1 MFVIITKYMLKRY
14 FSYFL
19 FVISLSGFSQH
30 YVLSGDVMDA
40 NNAPISYC
48 NIVVYNTLDLSF
60 VAGTTSGDDG
70 AFKFEN
76 LKPGSYTL
84 KISYIG
90 YEEARRF
97 VNFDKSIK
105 LATITL
111 NELAQ
116 TLDDVTIIAKRPTVT
131 RLVDRTV
138 FDVENSTLSN
148 TNVLDVLKH
157 TPGVLVHNETISIKN
172 SVPTIYINDRKVH
185 LSMSDVQQLLEGTS
199 STNIKSIEV
208 ITNPPAKYEAEGG
221 SVINIIT
228 SKSILPG
235 YNGSVFGNFK
245 QGSEYPKYAFGTSHF
260 FKDNKFNAYINYSM
274 NPRKDYRH
282 NTEYVNF
289 IENGQNI
296 TSWETDFQRTRET
309 SNQNINANI
318 DYELSD
324 NNILSLST
332 SMLISPREN
341 AKTYVN
347 SNTGVFNS
355 SNSLNYTFNTLNR
368 MVDETFNMAFT
379 LDYVHKFKKEGEK
392 LSLSGHHTNYDFSS
406 YQDVNTGYFLP
417 SNEVPFRENKFQTFA
432 SQEIKLYTGQ
442 LDYELPIGAT
452 ASFEIGGKVSNISS
466 ESIIN
471 QFDFINGVKTEDL
484 ENSDTFL
491 YDEMNY
497 AAYTSFSKDWERWS
511 VKLGLRTEY
520 TDITGNSL
528 STNTQNDSDYIKYF
542 PSFYLMHQFND
553 NNQLYVSYNKR
564 IYRPR
569 YSDLNPFKYFLNDN
583 TYKTGDPN
591 LKPEIDDVYILGYTF
606 NKNYTFEAYY
616 RYEDDPTLEIT
627 FQDNDNNIIKY
638 INTNIDSNISYGLD
652 FTTYTPVMNRW
663 NIYVLSSVFFY
674 ENQFFALES
683 NNELLKNEKWS
694 LYAQVVNYFSFL
706 KDKSL
711 TADVSYLYQTS
722 TVFGPTNVSAYHGL
736 DINFRKTFWNNNAS
750 ISIGCNDVF
759 NTQNFTTSTKYSNQD
774 VFVNSQ
780 LETRLFTFGFNY
792 NFGNTHLKNNEKQ
805 IELEERDRLNSK
817 N

>member
-1 MFVIITKYMLKRY
+1 MFKKF

-19 FVISLSGFSQH
+19 FVISLSSYSQH
-30 YVLSGDVMDA
+30 HVLSGVVTDT
-40 NNAPISYC
+40 NQNPISYS
-48 NIVVYNTLDLSF
+48 NVVVYNTVDLSF

-84 KISYIG
+84 KISYMG

-97 VNFDKSIK
+97 VNFDKSIR

-111 NELAQ
+111 NELAE
-116 TLDDVTIIAKRPTVT
+116 TLDDVTVIAKRPTVT

-157 TPGVLVHNETISIKN
+157 TPGVLVHNESITIKN

-235 YNGSVFGNFK
+235 YNGNVFGNFK

-260 FKDNKFNAYINYSM
+260 FKDNKLNAYINYSI

-309 SNQNINANI
+309 SNQNINGNI
-318 DYELSD
+318 DYEVNK

-355 SNSLNYTFNTLNR
+355 SNSLNYSFNTLNR
-368 MVDETFNMAFT
+368 MVDEIFNMAFT

-417 SNEVPFRENKFQTFA
+417 NNEVPFRENKFQTFA
-432 SQEIKLYTGQ
+432 SQLITLYTGQ
-442 LDYELPIGAT
+442 LDYELPIGSR

-471 QFDFINGVKTEDL
+471 QFDFVNGEKTEDL

-497 AAYTSFSKDWERWS
+497 AAYASFSKDWEQWS
-511 VKLGLRTEY
+511 MKLGLRSEY
-520 TDITGNSL
+520 TDITGTSL
-528 STNTQNDSDYIKYF
+528 STNAQNESDYLKHF
-542 PSFYLMHQFND
+542 PSVYVMHQLNE
-553 NNQLYVSYNKR
+553 NNQLYLSYNKR

-569 YSDLNPFKYFLNDN
+569 YSDLNPFKYYLNDN
-583 TYKTGDPN
+583 TYRTGDPN
-591 LKPEIDDVYILGYTF
+591 LKPEIDDIYTLGYTF

-616 RYEDDPTLEIT
+616 RYENDPTLEIT

-638 INTNIDSNISYGLD
+638 VNTNIDNNISYGLD
-652 FTTYTPVMNRW
+652 FTTYTPVTNRW
-663 NIYVLSSVFFY
+663 NIYVLSSVFY
-674 ENQFFALES
+674 DENQFYALES
-683 NNELLKNEKWS
+683 DNELLKNEKWS
-694 LYAQVVNYFSFL
+694 FYGQVIHYFSFL

-711 TADVSYLYQTS
+711 TADVSYLYIAP
-722 TVFGPTNVSAYHGL
+722 TVFGPTDVSERHGL
-736 DINFRKTFWNNNAS
+736 DINFKKTLWNDKVTVS
-750 ISIGCNDVF
+750 LGYFDVF
-759 NTQNFTTSTKYSNQD
+759 NTQNFTTSTKYLNQD
-774 VFVNSQ
+774 VFIKSR
-780 LETRLFTFGFNY
+780 LENRLISFAFNY
-792 NFGNTHLKNNEKQ
+792 KFGNTHLKRNEKQ
-805 IELEERDRLNSK
+805 IELEERDRLNPKS